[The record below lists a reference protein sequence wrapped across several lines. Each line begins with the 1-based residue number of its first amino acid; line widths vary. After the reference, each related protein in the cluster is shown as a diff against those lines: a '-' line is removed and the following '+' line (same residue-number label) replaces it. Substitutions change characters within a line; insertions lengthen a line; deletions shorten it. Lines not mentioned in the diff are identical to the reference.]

1 MPVITKTFAESTA
14 RTQTQSLT
22 IPKLKS
28 IKSVTVNTGTVT
40 YSVSDQTITFQLQ
53 NGSVSRTVQTGG
65 SYTPADSKTVTDSRT
80 SSSNNLPSSIPYNSG
95 GYSGTLYGQG
105 VTQTVVSGSAGD
117 SKTVTETRTYEGS
130 VFEAGNWDQVYAA
143 ALAGLPSSIS
153 YNSGGYTGTLTKT
166 SAKIIS
172 QRTKKSGD
180 SSTFYATA
188 EGTYSGTVTKPDTR
202 VYQYSQ
208 NYSGIVT
215 KPASDTRTYAYYYQ
229 YTVTVDYVDNSS
241 PTLTLS
247 TDDNQVLSEG
257 AAFIIQ
263 GSVQDADSG
272 NVVTV
277 KYKINSGTARAVV
290 SRVSDGSSPISFT
303 RTLTYGNKRLW
314 DGATDI
320 AGADLPEGVDHTLTV
335 WAEDDQGGKSAEI
348 TRKFRV
354 IHNRPPAISGQDGDI
369 GSINTP
375 PSLTYTVADPEGS
388 TFTITEKLNDT
399 VIRTFT
405 GQPGVENTMTIPH
418 DLWLPLEPGVPQT
431 LKIEATDSA
440 GIKSVRMYMFTRT
453 EDRIVF
459 DGLDFANLPPDLL
472 DKFTTDVPARRIL
485 LTPDWTIPPGA
496 VVLVEACNNAFDAQ
510 PTWEDV
516 TFHARNNRGYLF
528 LNQQKT
534 ADKWGVNFRFTIEKG
549 TATDPIIVKGIGGAF
564 D

>member
-1 MPVITKTFAESTA
+1 MGTKTMTVTFPESTV
-14 RTQTQSLT
+14 RSKSQTVT
-22 IPKLKS
+22 ILNLKS
-28 IKSVTVNTGTVT
+28 VESVSVNTGNVT
-40 YSVSDQTITFQLQ
+40 YSVNGNNITINVSNGTYTRYTTSTYTDSKALSDVRKEVVTGHYWKWTFQSLPGHP
-53 NGSVSRTVQTGG
+53 NGGWYDVWPS
-65 SYTPADSKTVTDSRT
+65 
-80 SSSNNLPSSIPYNSG
+80 LPSSVSHTTAD
-95 GYSGTLYGQG
+95 GYSGTLTLR
-105 VTQTVVSGSAGD
+105 V
-117 SKTVTETRTYEGS
+117 
-130 VFEAGNWDQVYAA
+130 
-143 ALAGLPSSIS
+143 I
-153 YNSGGYTGTLTKT
+153 GGYNPATRAPMPTYNGTTEGEKVYD
-166 SAKIIS
+166 A
-172 QRTKKSGD
+172 G
-180 SSTFYATA
+180 ATQY
-188 EGTYSGTVTKPDTR
+188 GYYDGTVYKNITT
-202 VYQYSQ
+202 
-208 NYSGIVT
+208 T
-215 KPASDTRTYAYYYQ
+215 TYYYA
-229 YTVTVDYVDNSS
+229 YTVTIMYIDNTA
-241 PTLTLS
+241 PTVTLT
-247 TDDNQVLSEG
+247 TADNQVLSEG
-257 AAFIIQ
+257 NAFSIQ
-263 GSVQDADSG
+263 GSVQDTDSG

-290 SRVSDGSSPISFT
+290 SGVSDGSSPLSFA
-303 RTLTYGNKRLW
+303 RTLTCANKRLW

-320 AGADLPEGVDHTLTV
+320 SGADLAEGVDHTLTV
-335 WAEDDQGGKSAEI
+335 WAEDDQGGKSEEI

-354 IHNRPPAISGQDGDI
+354 IHNRPPAISGQDGDM
-369 GSINTP
+369 GTINTP
-375 PSLTYTVADPEGS
+375 PSLTYTVTDPEGS
-388 TFTITEKLNDT
+388 TFTVTEKINDT

-440 GIKSVRMYMFTRT
+440 GITSVRTYMFTRA

>member
-1 MPVITKTFAESTA
+1 MPIISNTFPESTS
-14 RTQTQSLT
+14 RTQTRTLT
-22 IPKLKS
+22 IPNVKS
-28 IKSVTVNTGTVT
+28 VTRVTVNTGNVT
-40 YSVSDQTITFQLQ
+40 FSVNGNTITFNLS

-65 SYTPADSKTVTDSRT
+65 SYI
-80 SSSNNLPSSIPYNSG
+80 PS
-95 GYSGTLYGQG
+95 
-105 VTQTVVSGSAGD
+105 D
-117 SKTVTETRTYEGS
+117 SKTVTETRTGTAYEYVRWNGS
-130 VFEAGNWDQVYAA
+130 SWATSHET
-143 ALAGLPSSIS
+143 GLPATSIS
-153 YNSGGYTGTLTKT
+153 YSSGGYTGTL
-166 SAKIIS
+166 
-172 QRTKKSGD
+172 QRTSYNLNGD
-180 SSTFYATA
+180 WTEYSLPSNPTVGQTAISLSAPWIAT
-188 EGTYSGTVTKPDTR
+188 
-202 VYQYSQ
+202 
-208 NYSGIVT
+208 YSGIVT
-215 KPASDTRTYAYYYQ
+215 RPESDTRTYTYYYQ
-229 YTVTVDYVDNSS
+229 YTVTVEYVNNIQPSLTLTS
-241 PTLTLS
+241 PT
-247 TDDNQVLSEG
+247 DNQTLSEG

-263 GSVQDADSG
+263 GIVQDADSG

-290 SRVSDGSSPISFT
+290 SSVSDGSSPISFT

-320 AGADLPEGVDHTLTV
+320 AGADLAEGVDHTLTV

-369 GSINTP
+369 GTINTP
-375 PSLTYTVADPEGS
+375 PSLTYTVTDPEGS
-388 TFTITEKLNDT
+388 TFTVTEKINDT

-440 GIKSVRMYMFTRT
+440 GIKSVRTYMFTRA

>member
-1 MPVITKTFAESTA
+1 MNGDWTE
-14 RTQTQSLT
+14 
-22 IPKLKS
+22 
-28 IKSVTVNTGTVT
+28 
-40 YSVSDQTITFQLQ
+40 YS
-53 NGSVSRTVQTGG
+53 
-65 SYTPADSKTVTDSRT
+65 
-80 SSSNNLPSSIPYNSG
+80 LPSNP
-95 GYSGTLYGQG
+95 TVGQ
-105 VTQTVVSGSAGD
+105 TAISLSAP
-117 SKTVTETRTYEGS
+117 
-130 VFEAGNWDQVYAA
+130 W
-143 ALAGLPSSIS
+143 I
-153 YNSGGYTGTLTKT
+153 
-166 SAKIIS
+166 
-172 QRTKKSGD
+172 
-180 SSTFYATA
+180 AT
-188 EGTYSGTVTKPDTR
+188 
-202 VYQYSQ
+202 
-208 NYSGIVT
+208 YSGIVT
-215 KPASDTRTYAYYYQ
+215 RPESDTRTYTYYYQ
-229 YTVTVDYVDNSS
+229 YTVTVEYVNNIQPSLTLTS
-241 PTLTLS
+241 PT
-247 TDDNQVLSEG
+247 DNQTLSEG

-263 GSVQDADSG
+263 GIVQDADSG

-290 SRVSDGSSPISFT
+290 SSVSDGSSPISFT

-320 AGADLPEGVDHTLTV
+320 AGADLAEGVDHTLTV

-369 GSINTP
+369 GTINTP
-375 PSLTYTVADPEGS
+375 PSLTYTVTDPEGS
-388 TFTITEKLNDT
+388 TFTVTEKINDT

-440 GIKSVRMYMFTRT
+440 GIKSVRTYMFTRA